1 VPRGGDPVLFQ
12 HVFWFFGH
20 PEVYIMILPAFGA
33 VSSII
38 PTFSRKPLFGYTS
51 MVYATASI
59 AFLSFIVW
67 AHHMF
72 VVGIPLVGELFF
84 MYATLLIAVPTGVK
98 VFNWVSTMWQ
108 GSLTFETPML
118 FAVAFVIL
126 FTIGGFSGLML
137 AIAPADFQYHDT
149 YFVVAHFHYVLVPGA
164 IFGIFASAYYWL
176 PKWTGHM
183 YDETLGKLHFWLSF
197 VGMNMAFFPMHF
209 VGLAGMPRRVPDY
222 NLQFADFNMVS
233 SIGAFMFGA
242 TQIFF
247 LFIVIKCIRGGRQHR
262 PSRGTA
268 LKAWSGACPRPRRTT
283 PSPRHR
289 RSNEPA
295 STNPLP
301 HCRVIAMADSVPLK
315 RLVTRLLILVLAM
328 FAFGFA
334 LVPIYDVMCKAF
346 GINGKTA
353 GQYEGEQIVDPSRQ
367 VRVQFLSTNAIDM
380 VWEFH
385 SKADEIVVN
394 PGAVNEMLFVAYN
407 PSDKP
412 MTAQAIPSISPA
424 EAAMYFHKTECF
436 CFTQQVLQPGERIE
450 MPVRFIVDRDMPKD
464 VKHLT
469 LAYTLFDITARQPPV
484 AVHSGG

>member
-1 VPRGGDPVLFQ
+1 
-12 HVFWFFGH
+12 
-20 PEVYIMILPAFGA
+20 
-33 VSSII
+33 
-38 PTFSRKPLFGYTS
+38 
-51 MVYATASI
+51 
-59 AFLSFIVW
+59 
-67 AHHMF
+67 
-72 VVGIPLVGELFF
+72 
-84 MYATLLIAVPTGVK
+84 
-98 VFNWVSTMWQ
+98 
-108 GSLTFETPML
+108 
-118 FAVAFVIL
+118 
-126 FTIGGFSGLML
+126 
-137 AIAPADFQYHDT
+137 
-149 YFVVAHFHYVLVPGA
+149 
-164 IFGIFASAYYWL
+164 
-176 PKWTGHM
+176 
-183 YDETLGKLHFWLSF
+183 
-197 VGMNMAFFPMHF
+197 
-209 VGLAGMPRRVPDY
+209 
-222 NLQFADFNMVS
+222 
-233 SIGAFMFGA
+233 
-242 TQIFF
+242 
-247 LFIVIKCIRGGRQHR
+247 
-262 PSRGTA
+262 
-268 LKAWSGACPRPRRTT
+268 
-283 PSPRHR
+283 
-289 RSNEPA
+289 
-295 STNPLP
+295 
-301 HCRVIAMADSVPLK
+301 MADSTPIR
-315 RLVTRLLILVLAM
+315 RLVTRLLLLVVTM

-353 GQYEGEQIVDPSRQ
+353 GQYAGEQVVDPSRQ